1 MNLSNLLFGV
11 YPYIALTTFI
21 VGSVIRFDREQYTWK
36 ADSSQIF
43 EKEQLQKG
51 SILFHVGVLALF
63 MGHFVGLVIP
73 HKWFLAMGVSDMMH
87 QVLAISAG
95 AAFGSLCMMG
105 GVILWKRRM
114 YHPRVRANS
123 RFMDIFILDW
133 ILVTLGVGLLT
144 IPVSIYHAFN
154 GDASVMV
161 ALAEW
166 VQSMLAL
173 NSQPEYL
180 VGVGFIYKLHLF
192 LGMSVFFLFPFTRL
206 VHVWSMPLGY
216 MFRPYQI
223 VRTKFVKQRN

>member
-1 MNLSNLLFGV
+1 MNLSNLLFGI
-11 YPYIALTTFI
+11 YPYIALTTFL
-21 VGSVIRFDREQYTWK
+21 VGSLIRFDREQYTWK

-51 SILFHVGVLALF
+51 SILFHIGVLALF
-63 MGHFVGLVIP
+63 MGHFAGLVTP
-73 HKWFLAMGVSDMMH
+73 HSWFLSLGVSDMMH
-87 QVLAISAG
+87 QIVAISAG

-123 RFMDIFILDW
+123 RFMDLFILNW

-166 VQSMLAL
+166 VQSMLLL
-173 NSQPEYL
+173 NTQPEYL
-180 VGVGFIYKLHLF
+180 SGVDFIYKLHLF
-192 LGMSVFFLFPFTRL
+192 LGMSVFFLFPFSRL

-223 VRTKFVKQRN
+223 VRTKFVKQR

>member
-1 MNLSNLLFGV
+1 MNLTNLIFGI
-11 YPYIALTTFI
+11 YPYIALTTFL
-21 VGSVIRFDREQYTWK
+21 VGSLIRFDREQYTWK
-36 ADSSQIF
+36 ADSSQLF

-51 SILFHVGVLALF
+51 SILFHIGVLALF
-63 MGHFVGLVIP
+63 MGHFAGLVIP
-73 HKWFLAMGVSDMMH
+73 HTWFLAMGISDMMH
-87 QVLAISAG
+87 QVVAISAG

-114 YHPRVRANS
+114 YNPRVRANS

-154 GDASVMV
+154 GDASVMI

-166 VQSMLAL
+166 VQSMLAF
-173 NSQPEYL
+173 NSQVEYL
-180 VGVGFIYKLHLF
+180 SGVGLIYKLHLF

-223 VRTKFVKQRN
+223 VRTKFVKQR

>member
-11 YPYIALTTFI
+11 YPYIALTTFF
-21 VGSVIRFDREQYTWK
+21 VGSLIRFDREQYTWK

-63 MGHFVGLVIP
+63 IGHFAGLVTP
-73 HKWFLAMGVSDMMH
+73 HSWFLSWGVSDMMH
-87 QVLAISAG
+87 QIIAISAG

-114 YHPRVRANS
+114 YHPKVRANS

-133 ILVTLGVGLLT
+133 ILVTLAVGLLT
-144 IPVSIYHAFN
+144 IPVSIYHAF
-154 GDASVMV
+154 GSDASTMIS
-161 ALAEW
+161 LAEW
-166 VQSMLAL
+166 IQATLSL
-173 NSQPEYL
+173 NPDSSLLNE
-180 VGVGFIYKLHLF
+180 VGFIYKLHLF
-192 LGMSVFFLFPFTRL
+192 LGMSVFFLFPFSRL

-223 VRTKFVKQRN
+223 VRTKFVKQR

>member
-21 VGSVIRFDREQYTWK
+21 VGSLIRFDREQYTWK

-51 SILFHVGVLALF
+51 SILFHIGVLALF
-63 MGHFVGLVIP
+63 MGHFAGLVIP
-73 HKWFLAMGVSDMMH
+73 HNWFLAMGVSDMMH
-87 QVLAISAG
+87 QVVAISAG
-95 AAFGSLCMMG
+95 AAFGSICMMG

-144 IPVSIYHAFN
+144 IPVSIYHAFS

-180 VGVGFIYKLHLF
+180 AGVGFIYKLHLF
-192 LGMSVFFLFPFTRL
+192 LGMSVFFLFPFSRL

-223 VRTKFVKQRN
+223 VRTKFVKQR